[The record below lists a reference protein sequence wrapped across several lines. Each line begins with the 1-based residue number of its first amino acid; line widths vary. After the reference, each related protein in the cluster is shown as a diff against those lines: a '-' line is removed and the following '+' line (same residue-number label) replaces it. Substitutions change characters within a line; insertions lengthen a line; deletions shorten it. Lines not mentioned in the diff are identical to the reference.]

1 MGQIIKL
8 LYCNFGQTRLV
19 VFSFS
24 QLERLDLEPLC
35 LLMADLSW
43 ELSIIIKDRSF
54 MQYFFLSGFE
64 LKPSVT
70 AKPSFFVWDECQQCQ
85 FFDSLFTLI
94 MFRHFLDVLVVPL
107 LQPAAAA
114 TITICCPIDL
124 CKCSSIL
131 STMTLFFDWTNNYDW
146 LLQHALGR
154 NCPLHLWPENNISCN
169 DWAEIMIDYREQKH
183 KHYHSFY
190 YYAVCHFRSIERQR
204 ETKWKYVTGQPK
216 NSSQNVC

>member
-1 MGQIIKL
+1 
-8 LYCNFGQTRLV
+8 
-19 VFSFS
+19 
-24 QLERLDLEPLC
+24 
-35 LLMADLSW
+35 
-43 ELSIIIKDRSF
+43 
-54 MQYFFLSGFE
+54 
-64 LKPSVT
+64 
-70 AKPSFFVWDECQQCQ
+70 
-85 FFDSLFTLI
+85 

-124 CKCSSIL
+124 CKCRSIL

-154 NCPLHLWPENNISCN
+154 KCPLHHWPENNISCN

-190 YYAVCHFRSIERQR
+190 YYVVCHFRSIERQR

-216 NSSQNVC
+216 NSSQNVCYIKKSFVVLVLKTPPAVKNAALSRFYKNKRFITYCDASHGLLFLFIFSQRYLIPSPFIERCYH